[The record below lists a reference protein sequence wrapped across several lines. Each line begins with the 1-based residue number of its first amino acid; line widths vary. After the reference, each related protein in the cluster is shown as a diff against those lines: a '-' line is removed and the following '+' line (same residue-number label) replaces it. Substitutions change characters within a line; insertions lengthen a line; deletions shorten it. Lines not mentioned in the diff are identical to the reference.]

1 MLRCTL
7 YGNMVL
13 MPAYFVR
20 LVQWVSHSPL
30 ITMFTVIL
38 LSCSNRL
45 MGETEDLNVREKAE
59 LRRRN
64 LMLLYYVMRSPFYDQ
79 YTK

>member
-1 MLRCTL
+1 
-7 YGNMVL
+7 MVL